1 MLNYLESINVGWI
14 NTCKSTIYK
23 LKTNFFLKLN
33 HRKKSSKGLIIN
45 NSTNI
50 KLGLCCYRY
59 KWLMRIEE
67 NTCSSLY
74 KQGCAIAAGS
84 IIQLIYIQ
92 CLSRKVHPTCRHANQ
107 TYPTPNLIHI
117 TVKSVYIKGGKK
129 NLNVNTLNPNTIG
142 KLWRL
147 DLYFAS

>member
-92 CLSRKVHPTCRHANQ
+92 CLSRKLHPTCRHANQ

>member
-92 CLSRKVHPTCRHANQ
+92 CLSRKLHPTCRHANQ

-142 KLWRL
+142 KLLRL

>member
-129 NLNVNTLNPNTIG
+129 NLICKHFKPNTIG
-142 KLWRL
+142 KLLRL

>member
-23 LKTNFFLKLN
+23 LKTIFFLKPN
-33 HRKKSSKGLIIN
+33 HRKKSSKGLIIIKQLN
-45 NSTNI
+45 EYQISMNI

-59 KWLMRIEE
+59 KWLMRKEE

-129 NLNVNTLNPNTIG
+129 NLNVNTLNPIQ
-142 KLWRL
+142 
-147 DLYFAS
+147 